1 MQTARRS
8 LLRGLAGSGLLTALA
23 PLTGLAQ
30 TSSTRSRL
38 ILLGT
43 QGGPNFNLVRGE
55 TATLLVVD
63 EVPYL
68 IDCGYGALRGI
79 LQSGQRY
86 QDIGQVFLTHLH
98 DDHMADVVSLL
109 GHQWTQGRV
118 APTTVYGPYGTD
130 TLVEGVL
137 LYQQANTRIRMNDEA
152 RTLDPATVFKGL
164 VVPATDT
171 PHEVYRDERLTVTAI
186 QNTHYPQ
193 ETLDTLPDRALSFRF
208 DCPDRSIV
216 ISGDTTY
223 SENLVA
229 LARNAD
235 VLVCEAMDHAS
246 IRATFDALVAAGNYG
261 DNPEGIWSHI
271 VGTHSTTVQAG
282 RMAAEAG
289 VKTLVFN
296 HVLPGALDSTIAD
309 GIYIA
314 AAREHF
320 AGDIIVGYDQ
330 LEL

>member
-1 MQTARRS
+1 MLTVRRK
-8 LLRGLAGSGLLTALA
+8 LLTSLAGIGLVTALA
-23 PLTGLAQ
+23 PLTSLAQ
-30 TSSTRSRL
+30 NGSARSRL

-43 QGGPNFNLVRGE
+43 QGGPNFNLTRGE
-55 TATLLVVD
+55 TASLLVID
-63 EVPYL
+63 DVPYL
-68 IDCGYGALRGI
+68 IDCGYGALRAI
-79 LQSGQRY
+79 LQSGARY

-98 DDHMADVVSLL
+98 DDHVADVVSLL

-118 APTTVYGPYGTD
+118 AATTVYGPYGTD
-130 TLVEGVL
+130 ALVEGVL

-152 RTLDPATVFKGL
+152 RTLDPATTFKAKVL
-164 VVPATDT
+164 SATDI
-171 PHEVYRDERLTVTAI
+171 PLEVYRDERLTVTAI

-193 ETLDTLPDRALSFRF
+193 ETLDALPDRALSFRF

-216 ISGDTTY
+216 VSGDTTY

-229 LARNAD
+229 LARGTD

-246 IRATFDALVAAGNYG
+246 IRAAFEALVAAGNYG
-261 DNPEGIWSHI
+261 DNPEGIWAHI
-271 VGTHSTTVQAG
+271 VATHSTTQQAG

-296 HVLPGALDSTIAD
+296 HVLPGALNSTIAD

-314 AAREHF
+314 GAREYF

-330 LEL
+330 LSI